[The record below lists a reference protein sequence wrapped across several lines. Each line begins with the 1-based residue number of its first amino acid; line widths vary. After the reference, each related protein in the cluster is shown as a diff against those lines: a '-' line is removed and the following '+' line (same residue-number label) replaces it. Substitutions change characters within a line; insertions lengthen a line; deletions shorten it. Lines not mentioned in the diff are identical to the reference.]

1 MLLHSVGLI
10 ASSSGQTPGFGF
22 RMVSGTA
29 QSLWQPLWQHFRLP
43 GQSVSFSHISPF
55 LLQRGLFWETLG
67 HVPGLSSLIGLV
79 HERLQPSWQHL
90 LSPWHSWSDLHVSAL
105 RRQSLITLLRHGQW
119 PGFSKIDN
127 KTTKRLHL
135 KTEIKIHAF
144 MKCCDQSTNAIKQ
157 VYQRVKVTTMV
168 IPRIKS
174 IKN

>member
-1 MLLHSVGLI
+1 M
-10 ASSSGQTPGFGF
+10 
-22 RMVSGTA
+22 
-29 QSLWQPLWQHFRLP
+29 
-43 GQSVSFSHISPF
+43 
-55 LLQRGLFWETLG
+55 
-67 HVPGLSSLIGLV
+67 
-79 HERLQPSWQHL
+79 
-90 LSPWHSWSDLHVSAL
+90 SAL

-144 MKCCDQSTNAIKQ
+144 MKCCDRSTNAIKQ

-174 IKN
+174 IKNYTNILPKNLKTTNIINLFTLFLFVKNISKLNKEYSIKFTI